1 MNQRVD
7 LKIAQEGVKAI
18 GFYQPTEKFAENVEA
33 IIHQQNYNI
42 AYLQEIGTDLEV
54 QFRELNNKIS
64 GLQKT
69 IEKMKE
75 GENHE
80 INEESLAQNV
90 ASKIIIN
97 SPPLPMGESRLRFSE
112 PKLLK
117 WKTEKSSTKR
127 EMKMLSRILSKRS
140 TAPVQLIN
148 AQEFEYNE
156 IESSVREASAP
167 RFRFNEIYK
176 KGSFLMD
183 SHRFKILELTVP
195 ATGGETDIRDAA
207 HCLRLRIKTDGIS
220 MKKGMME
227 LAIDYRIYY
236 KLMSSN
242 VTPNTRFLNSPGITT
257 SVLTNPKNNSQQ
269 KHVTKWHEVTFPRE
283 WNLTP
288 PVRQLESSNAS
299 VYEDTGGKISLQFH
313 RHSFANYEEA
323 STSEIKA
330 VYKEESLEEEDTK
343 RPMRMFQVENLKE
356 LYAQAEICDSI
367 EELEKIMKIISQV
380 QIGKKKR
387 KILPY
392 QAAKEEPEPSGASM
406 DTDGERQNPLEGGH
420 TVIQNITNNPTK
432 IIREKNIKLPK
443 GQAPTGKY
451 GERSSQ
457 KYIPTEPKWGQSVSK
472 RGVYLDLDQ
481 VGDKRKTID
490 NWVASLKLTQALV
503 LSKYAYEEAHAYYES
518 TLTGIVQKWYQSFKR
533 SSQWTDWAAK
543 MAQTNS
549 PLDFAVPI
557 YAQFCGDITG
567 HSEQSKE
574 RAKANIQKLSICNM
588 RYFEEYT
595 NEFQNYY
602 CTIGD
607 IENNDLIRTYYRK
620 LPEPWNDAVAQSL
633 EENPLQ
639 YFTVGGIAE
648 RVRDLLRKQCTEN
661 RKSKT
666 AKKQL
671 RGVENM
677 CPKILDTP
685 TQWGCHMQERKYK
698 KRFSGNKQNKN
709 FASKKKYKFRRKP
722 EYKKEQSSQTSSRK
736 RFFKRKKKTN
746 FSSREEK
753 KCRCWL
759 CKAEGHYANEC
770 PKKDKRSSKALIA
783 EYDEAIEYANI
794 KGFEVA
800 YSDEENESI
809 YSLEYPSDSE
819 TESASENSE
828 EDEEEI
834 GQRPIFVLQIQNWKE
849 ENSDIIST
857 FHPNPG
863 RFICDYCKCDD
874 NNTIP
879 MYCENT
885 GETYHREC
893 FIAELRRKTKDN
905 EAHILVE
912 EEYNVFHKKEQEKK
926 MEEEMKTMKFVTSL
940 SQNKEIKES
949 LDSLNSSSNPILGL
963 ANDNPVDSLTTGRKI
978 NPFTELFNTPTR
990 KERIMPVQTSIYS
1003 NYITIGLKFPNY
1015 KKYHLH
1021 AFVDTGSGYSLAKR
1035 HAIPEEYWEKS
1046 PKPVTGVAMEENK
1059 IVMNTMA
1066 RNVKVSLGGGN
1077 FIIKILWQ
1085 CEGQTADLL
1094 LGNDF
1099 LLQQT
1104 VTQTSKMI
1112 GFEKNHRF
1120 YWESRLTDAV
1130 SVTNKGFTEQYQK
1143 LPAKSGDYKPVL
1155 NPVLLL
1161 QKQLEDYE
1169 EILVNEA
1176 TSSEDSESEKNSE
1189 YQNSDNES
1197 SDGEEDYI
1205 REHNLKVYANKVEQK
1220 KIPTLREIENL
1231 LKPIISED
1239 PQLYWEKDPIYCQLR
1254 MHDAN
1259 AICHVKAIPHYRK
1272 EDRKE
1277 MENQIQELLEKKL
1290 IRPSNS
1296 PHHAPAFLV
1305 RNHAEQLRGKA
1316 RMVIDYR
1323 DVNKKTVKDGYQIA
1337 QVRVLINRLK
1347 GAKIFSKFDAKS
1359 GFWQVKMHPDSI
1371 ALTAFGTPQ
1380 GHYEWLVMP
1389 FGLKQAPSIFQ
1400 RKMDNIFKPYS
1411 DFCIVYID
1419 DILVFS
1425 KTMNEHLKHLEQV
1438 CKLIVQKGIILG
1450 QKKIHLIKGEI
1461 DFLGIH
1467 VKDGEIRLQDHI
1479 VKKISQFQDN
1489 IPDAKSLQRFLGVV
1503 NFARDFIPQ
1512 VSGLTALLSPKTS
1525 SKKKWSFTED
1535 DSNTVRKIKELTKT
1549 LPPLLLPEEGD
1560 LIILQTD
1567 ANDYYWAGVVLAIAP
1582 NTNQEK
1588 ICKFLSG
1595 KFNAAELNYSTG
1607 DKEVLALIK
1616 SIKGAEA
1623 FLGNKFVVRTDNKRV
1638 KNFKNY
1644 KLTDAADRGR
1654 VLRWQMFLSQYD
1666 YDVEMVVGDK
1676 NYLPDALTREMATFE
1691 REGRNQRSRKPV
1703 SEEKKLWERYKNG
1716 DKTVGPLHDGPGY
1729 QYIVSYGAAESS
1741 QPPERIKPKLNQK
1754 WDDLSG
1760 HSKKDADQSITDDE
1774 ERITKEFLMCPK
1786 GTALTDRS
1794 QGKRPASPSQ
1804 TADGKGI
1811 SSPLMAAALP
1821 KSRRDPL
1828 RANKLPLVTGK
1839 KVIHDQPLK
1848 IFQKP
1853 VFRTERLLAFKQK
1866 IIIDNILYSFYEEN
1880 EAHLLQTLKA
1890 LTEEMYGFHAKGKS
1904 VLAEPSKVVYLENP
1918 ESTRI
1923 PILALK
1929 ESEWYSFHNLLGERK
1944 DVLPGTLSI
1953 VPGPY
1958 YGRYLVDVQAEHPQ
1972 KHKLWLI
1979 ENGFVHN
1986 LWTKTNDDM
1995 KGFPKIITE
2004 AVINIRP
2011 DGCILRLKFISTPP
2025 EWTVV
2030 EGQTNYISPYH
2041 HVRIIQ
2047 SPVRTSIAISG
2058 NGRPNQSIPWMKAMT
2073 IAVIKD
2079 IVLRDYDSSLLASGE
2094 KIMVTCYN
2102 HPPPENCDFF
2112 TALMR
2117 KEVDCTLATTTWLE
2131 KVETEEKYKVSY
2143 PYDSDLDNEDED
2155 TAREWEN
2162 NGPNSSAG
2170 YSEDPETYHNI
2181 VNMMEK

>member
-1 MNQRVD
+1 
-7 LKIAQEGVKAI
+7 
-18 GFYQPTEKFAENVEA
+18 
-33 IIHQQNYNI
+33 
-42 AYLQEIGTDLEV
+42 
-54 QFRELNNKIS
+54 
-64 GLQKT
+64 
-69 IEKMKE
+69 
-75 GENHE
+75 
-80 INEESLAQNV
+80 
-90 ASKIIIN
+90 
-97 SPPLPMGESRLRFSE
+97 
-112 PKLLK
+112 
-117 WKTEKSSTKR
+117 
-127 EMKMLSRILSKRS
+127 MLSRILSKGN

-176 KGSFLMD
+176 KRSFLMD

-195 ATGGETDIRDAA
+195 ATGGETDIRLITPKEVSEAFQKKYSYMHIGAVQVGIKLLARDGIDCSVLCVLQDDKITDFKKSLLGTVEASLCNQVAYFNVFPNFTTHLKDAA

-236 KLMSSN
+236 KLMSTN

-283 WNLTP
+283 WNLIP

-313 RHSFANYEEA
+313 RHSFANHEEA
-323 STSEIKA
+323 STSETKI
-330 VYKEESLEEEDTK
+330 VYNEESLEEEDTK
-343 RPMRMFQVENLKE
+343 RPMRMFQARELRE
-356 LYAQAEICDSI
+356 LYAQAETCDSLV
-367 EELEKIMKIISQV
+367 ELEKIIKEISQV
-380 QIGKKKR
+380 QLGKKKR

-392 QAAKEEPEPSGASM
+392 QAAKDEPEHSGASM
-406 DTDGERQNPLEGGH
+406 DTDGDRQTPPGGGH
-420 TVIQNITNNPTK
+420 TIIQNITNNPTK

-443 GQAPTGKY
+443 GQAPTGRY

-457 KYIPTEPKWGQSVSK
+457 KYIPTEPKWGQSVSE

-533 SSQWTDWAAK
+533 SSQWIDWATK
-543 MAQTNS
+543 LAQTNS

-607 IENNDLIRTYYRK
+607 IESNDLIRTYYRK

-661 RKSKT
+661 RKSKS

-671 RGVENM
+671 GGVENM

-685 TQWGCHMQERKYK
+685 TQWGCHISEKKY
-698 KRFSGNKQNKN
+698 RRNFSSSKQKSN
-709 FASKKKYKFRRKP
+709 FASKKKYKFRKSSGYQKR
-722 EYKKEQSSQTSSRK
+722 QSSQTSP
-736 RFFKRKKKTN
+736 KKKFFRRKPDSGSKET
-746 FSSREEK
+746 K

-770 PKKDKRSSKALIA
+770 PKKDKRTSKVLLA
-783 EYDEAIEYANI
+783 EYEEAIDYANL
-794 KGFEVA
+794 KGFEVV
-800 YSDEENESI
+800 YYDEENESI

-819 TESASENSE
+819 TESTSEGSE
-828 EDEEEI
+828 EDEKEI
-834 GQRPIFVLQIQNWKE
+834 GHRPIFVLQIQNWKE
-849 ENSDIIST
+849 GNTDIIST

-863 RFICDYCKCDD
+863 KFVCDYCECDD
-874 NNTIP
+874 DSTIP
-879 MYCENT
+879 MYCETT

-893 FIAELRRKTKDN
+893 FIAELRRKSKAKD
-905 EAHILVE
+905 AHILVE
-912 EEYNVFHKKEQEKK
+912 EEYNVFHKKEQTENLK
-926 MEEEMKTMKFVTSL
+926 EDMKTMKFVTSL

-949 LDSLNSSSNPILGL
+949 LEVFDPTNDGISANPILGINL
-963 ANDNPVDSLTTGRKI
+963 PNSIAEERKV
-978 NPFTELFNTPTR
+978 NPFAKLLDTSE
-990 KERIMPVQTSIYS
+990 KQEQVMKIQTSIYS

-1015 KKYHLH
+1015 NKYHLH
-1021 AFVDTGSGYSLAKR
+1021 AFVDTGSGYSLAR
-1035 HAIPEEYWEKS
+1035 RYAIPEEYWEKS
-1046 PKPVTGVAMEENK
+1046 PIKVTGVAMEENR
-1059 IVMNTMA
+1059 IVMDTMA
-1066 RNVKVSLGGGN
+1066 RNVKVSFGGGN
-1077 FIIKILWQ
+1077 FTIKILWQ
-1085 CEGQTADLL
+1085 CEGQSADLL
-1094 LGNDF
+1094 IGNDF

-1104 VTQTSKMI
+1104 ITQTPAMI
-1112 GFEKNHRF
+1112 GFEKDRKF
-1120 YWESRLTDAV
+1120 YWESRLLDAV
-1130 SVTNKGFTEQYQK
+1130 SITRKGFTNQYQK
-1143 LPAKSGDYKPVL
+1143 SLAKSGEYKPIL
-1155 NPVLLL
+1155 KHVLLL
-1161 QKQLEDYE
+1161 QEQLKGCK
-1169 EILVNEA
+1169 EILVNKT
-1176 TSSEDSESEKNSE
+1176 TSSEDSESEENSE
-1189 YQNSDNES
+1189 YQTSDNES
-1197 SDGEEDYI
+1197 SDGEEEYI
-1205 REHNLKVYANKVEQK
+1205 REHNLKVYAKKIEQK
-1220 KIPTLREIENL
+1220 KILTLSEIETL
-1231 LKPIISED
+1231 LKPVISED
-1239 PQLYWEKDPIYCQLR
+1239 PQLYWEKDPIYCQLK

-1259 AICHVKAIPHYRK
+1259 TICHVKAIPHYRE

-1277 MENQIQELLEKKL
+1277 MESQIQELLEKKL

-1305 RNHAEQLRGKA
+1305 RKHAEQLRGKA

-1380 GHYEWLVMP
+1380 GHYEWLVMS

-1438 CKLIVQKGIILG
+1438 CKLIVQRGIILG

-1467 VKDGEIRLQDHI
+1467 VKDGEIRLQEHI
-1479 VKKISQFQDN
+1479 VKKISQFPDN

-1512 VSGLTALLSPKTS
+1512 VNGLTALLSPKTS
-1525 SKKKWSFTED
+1525 SKKKWSFTID
-1535 DSNTVRKIKELTKT
+1535 DGNTVRKIKELAKS
-1549 LPPLLLPEEGD
+1549 LPPLQLPEEGD

-1567 ANDYYWAGVVLAIAP
+1567 ANDYYWAGVVLVVATD
-1582 NTNQEK
+1582 TNHEK

-1623 FLGNKFVVRTDNKRV
+1623 YLGNKFVVRTDNKRV

-1654 VLRWQMFLSQYD
+1654 VLRWQMFLTQYE
-1666 YDVEMVVGDK
+1666 YDVEMVAGNK
-1676 NYLPDALTREMATFE
+1676 NFLPDALTREMAMFE
-1691 REGRNQRSRKPV
+1691 REGRNPRSRKPE
-1703 SEEKKLWERYKNG
+1703 SEEKKIWERFKAG
-1716 DKTVGPLHDGPGY
+1716 DKTIGPLHDGPGY
-1729 QYIVSYGAAESS
+1729 QYLVSYGTAETS
-1741 QPPERIKPKLNQK
+1741 QASEIKPKSDSEK
-1754 WDDLSG
+1754 DGRSCHSG
-1760 HSKKDADQSITDDE
+1760 STNE
-1774 ERITKEFLMCPK
+1774 EKLINEFLLYPK
-1786 GTALTDRS
+1786 GSALTDQS
-1794 QGKRPASPSQ
+1794 QGKRLTSPSQ

-1811 SSPLMAAALP
+1811 SRPLMAAALP
-1821 KSRRDPL
+1821 KSRKDPL
-1828 RANKLPLVTGK
+1828 RANKLPIVTGR
-1839 KVIHDQPLK
+1839 KVIHNQPLK
-1848 IFQKP
+1848 IFQRP

-1866 IIIDNILYSFYEEN
+1866 IIIDNILYSYYEEN
-1880 EAHLLQTLKA
+1880 EAHLLQTLMA
-1890 LTEEMYGFHAKGKS
+1890 LTEEMYGVHTKDKG
-1904 VLAEPSKVVYLENP
+1904 VLEEPPKVVFLASP
-1918 ESTRI
+1918 ESAKI
-1923 PILALK
+1923 PMQALK
-1929 ESEWYSFHNLLGERK
+1929 ESEWYNLHNLLGEGR
-1944 DVLPGTLSI
+1944 DVLPETLSI
-1953 VPGPY
+1953 SPGPY

-1986 LWTKTNDDM
+1986 LWTKTNEDL
-1995 KGFPKIITE
+1995 KGFPEIIAE
-2004 AVINIRP
+2004 AVKNIRP
-2011 DGCILRLKFISTPP
+2011 DGCILRIKFISTPP

-2030 EGQTNYISPYH
+2030 NGQMNYISPYH
-2041 HVRIIQ
+2041 HVRLIQ
-2047 SPVRTSIAISG
+2047 SPVQKPAITSG
-2058 NGRPNQSIPWMKAMT
+2058 NGRPNQSIPWMKAMA

-2079 IVLRDYDSSLLASGE
+2079 IVLRDYESSLLASGE
-2094 KIMVTCYN
+2094 KIMITCYN
-2102 HPPPENCDFF
+2102 HPPPKNCDFF

-2117 KEVDCTLATTTWLE
+2117 NEVDCTLATTKWLE
-2131 KVETEEKYKVSY
+2131 KVETEEKYKISY
-2143 PYDSDLDNEDED
+2143 PYDSDLDDGDEG
-2155 TAREWEN
+2155 TAQDWEN
-2162 NGPNSSAG
+2162 SGPNSSVG
-2170 YSEDPETYHNI
+2170 YSEDLETYHNI
-2181 VNMMEK
+2181 VNMLDK